1 MQAPDYFHWENR
13 GIGVAVSLYS
23 SPQQTEGV
31 QAQWS
36 KLEVYWGS
44 ETPTGAHS
52 RGLCLSCRWDY
63 LWIMPI
69 RSPPAAMRFRHRGC
83 VLPFGSGAA
92 LQPDRGR
99 LKCESSHS
107 GGLYQFR
114 VKHGEV
120 YNVADQSGH
129 FEWLDQE

>member
-1 MQAPDYFHWENR
+1 M
-13 GIGVAVSLYS
+13 
-23 SPQQTEGV
+23 
-31 QAQWS
+31 
-36 KLEVYWGS
+36 
-44 ETPTGAHS
+44 PTGAHS

-69 RSPPAAMRFRHRGC
+69 RSPPAAMCFRHRGC

-99 LKCESSHS
+99 LKCEQAIV

-120 YNVADQSGH
+120 YNVADQ
-129 FEWLDQE
+129 